1 MHLAVIIIHV
11 LVCVGLIMIV
21 LLQTGKGADLG
32 AAFGGSTQTV
42 FGGQGAGG
50 FLTKLTTVV
59 AVIFMLTSLG
69 LAYLSSHR
77 VEATIM
83 KEPEKPRVE
92 EKAAPTTGTEAG
104 KAAEQK
110 AVPPAASGGEAG
122 SAAGGG

>member
-92 EKAAPTTGTEAG
+92 EKAAPATEAG
-104 KAAEQK
+104 TTSEQK
-110 AVPPAASGGEAG
+110 TVPPAAPEREAG
-122 SAAGGG
+122 SAEKGE